1 MPELPVKLDL
11 LELYG
16 RCIERKCDIYQEEKL
31 QVSKSKVAVK
41 EQRKHQLKSLRLDH
55 QLLDLA

>member
-16 RCIERKCDIYQEEKL
+16 RCIERNYDIYQEEKF
-31 QVSKSKVAVK
+31 QITKN
-41 EQRKHQLKSLRLDH
+41 
-55 QLLDLA
+55 